1 MECIWQSIGAN
12 AQSLAAWVGYTVQV
26 DLYVGNAAEIEGTEV
41 SLWWFPSVVFMTLA
55 FTAAVTST
63 FGLDAD

>member
-26 DLYVGNAAEIEGTEV
+26 DLYVGNAAEIEGTEA
-41 SLWWFPSVVFMTLA
+41 SLWRFRVVFMTLA

-63 FGLDAD
+63 FGLDAY